1 MSIAAVSVRSTSPVV
16 PAGSPG
22 ASTLPS
28 DARVSLLPEPPA
40 GALAGSDPLS
50 VMYLF
55 ESKDRNDELST
66 GTSRVRGL
74 QTERAQELQKELAA
88 IQQEDDAVKHK
99 SFWDSLGSVLGEVAK
114 VAAVVAS
121 VAAAVCTCGAA
132 APLAALAIA
141 GAVLSTAAFVDGEC
155 HVLKALGVDD
165 KTAGWID
172 LGMSI
177 GGALC
182 SGGAALASSAQAA
195 ASSTATAANS
205 ATSSTVATIKT
216 TATVVTGVTAVAGGV
231 ATIESGQAQA
241 AIDRADADQIVAEAL
256 SDHYLRNIQTVIDE
270 VQDSDEKSK
279 QILKTIVATKGIQN
293 DTAAIAAGSIKG

>member
-1 MSIAAVSVRSTSPVV
+1 VSVAAVSVRSSSPVA
-16 PAGSPG
+16 PAGPPG
-22 ASTLPS
+22 ASASPS
-28 DARVSLLPEPPA
+28 DARVSLLPEPPV
-40 GALAGSDPLS
+40 GALAGTDPLS

-88 IQQEDDAVKHK
+88 IQQEDEATKHK
-99 SFWDSLGSVLGEVAK
+99 GFWDSLGSVLGEVAK
-114 VAAVVAS
+114 VAAVVVS
-121 VAAAVCTCGAA
+121 IAAAVVTCGAG

-141 GAVLSTAAFVDGEC
+141 GVVLSTAAFVDGEC

-165 KTAGWID
+165 KTTGYID

-177 GGALC
+177 AGALC
-182 SGGAALASSAQAA
+182 SGGAAVASSAQAA
-195 ASSTATAANS
+195 ASTAAAANT
-205 ATSSTVATIKT
+205 ATSSTVATVKT
-216 TATVVTGVTAVAGGV
+216 TAAVVAGVTAVGSGV
-231 ATIESGQAQA
+231 ATIESGQSQA

-256 SDHYLRNIQTVIDE
+256 SDHYLRSIQAVIDE

-293 DTAAIAAGSIKG
+293 DTAAVAAGSIKG